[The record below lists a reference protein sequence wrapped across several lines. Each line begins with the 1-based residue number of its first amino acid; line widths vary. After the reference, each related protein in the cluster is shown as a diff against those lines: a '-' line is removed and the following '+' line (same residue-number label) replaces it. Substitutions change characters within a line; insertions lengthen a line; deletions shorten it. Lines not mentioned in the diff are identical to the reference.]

1 MVELIMKHNDGTTT
15 EEQHETVEAAMQ
27 SYTEEEIRNFLNDEK
42 RVIAMHLY
50 IKAEE
55 TEKAVE
61 DALNE
66 IRKD

>member
-15 EEQHETVEAAMQ
+15 EEQHETVESAMQ
-27 SYTEEEIRNFLNDEK
+27 SYTYEEIANFYDDNK
-42 RVIAMHLY
+42 RVTAMHLY

-61 DALNE
+61 DALSE
-66 IRKD
+66 IRKE

>member
-27 SYTEEEIRNFLNDEK
+27 SYTFEEIANFYDDNK
-42 RVIAMHLY
+42 RVTAMHLY

-61 DALNE
+61 DALSE
-66 IRKD
+66 IRKE